1 MPPRPHSGPVTNMAD
16 AVTSQSTIASHAR
29 ENDLPLRAR
38 IVASILGPV
47 AWLSFT
53 LLYVGFWAKGF
64 TLFQSVIVILVSIII
79 LAGLMGALWASLGFR
94 YRNWTW
100 DH

>member
-1 MPPRPHSGPVTNMAD
+1 MAD
-16 AVTSQSTIASHAR
+16 AVTSHPPLTRHPR
-29 ENDLPLRAR
+29 VDDFPLRAR
-38 IVASILGPV
+38 VMASIIGPV

-64 TLFQSVIVILVSIII
+64 TLFQSVIVILVSVTI
-79 LAGLMGALWASLGFR
+79 LGGLMGALWASLGFG

-100 DH
+100 DE

>member
-1 MPPRPHSGPVTNMAD
+1 MAN
-16 AVTSQSTIASHAR
+16 AVTDQPSIAHAR
-29 ENDLPLRAR
+29 ETDLPLRAR

-64 TLFQSVIVILVSIII
+64 TLFQSVIVILVSVII

-94 YRNWTW
+94 NRRWMW
-100 DH
+100 EH

>member
-1 MPPRPHSGPVTNMAD
+1 MAD
-16 AVTSQSTIASHAR
+16 AVTSQPGAVYQSRPTDRSF
-29 ENDLPLRAR
+29 RAR
-38 IVASILGPV
+38 VVASILGPV

-79 LAGLMGALWASLGFR
+79 LAGLMAALWASFGMR
-94 YRNWTW
+94 QARWAW
-100 DH
+100 GD